1 MTTLHARAELAVP
14 ALLALVGVA
23 ALMAGIGYGLTD
35 DRGQVGTGFLPAV
48 AGGALAVLAVAEVI
62 SARRRQAAEAPGD
75 APADATETHETDIDI
90 QGRTPGQRVRILA
103 TVLGVV
109 ILTVALVPVLG
120 FLLSFAGLLFVI
132 TVAVER
138 MGVLKSTAVT
148 VITIAVIW
156 FVFAQFL
163 SVPLPQGMLGL
174 I

>member
-1 MTTLHARAELAVP
+1 MTTLHARAEVAVP
-14 ALLALVGVA
+14 AVLALIGVA
-23 ALMAGIGYGLTD
+23 AFIAGIGYGLTD
-35 DRGQVGTGFLPAV
+35 DEGQVGTGFLPVV

-62 SARRRQAAEAPGD
+62 SARRRQAAEAPQ
-75 APADATETHETDIDI
+75 AAIETPQPDTDI

-103 TVLGVV
+103 TVLGLV

-120 FLLSFAGLLFVI
+120 FLLSFAGLLFVV
-132 TVAVER
+132 TMAVER
-138 MGVLKSTAVT
+138 MGVLKSAAVT
-148 VITIAVIW
+148 VTTIAVIW

>member
-1 MTTLHARAELAVP
+1 MTTLHARAEVAVP
-14 ALLALVGVA
+14 ALLALLGVA
-23 ALMAGIGYGLTD
+23 ALMAGFGYGLTD
-35 DRGQVGTGFLPAV
+35 DRGQVGTGFLPVV

-62 SARRRQAAEAPGD
+62 SARRRQAAE
-75 APADATETHETDIDI
+75 PAQAATETPEPDIDI

-103 TVLGVV
+103 TVLGLV

-132 TVAVER
+132 TMAVER
-138 MGVLKSTAVT
+138 MGVLKSAAVT

>member
-1 MTTLHARAELAVP
+1 MTSLHARAEVAVP
-14 ALLALVGVA
+14 ALLALLGVA
-23 ALMAGIGYGLTD
+23 AVMAGFGYGLTD
-35 DRGQVGTGFLPAV
+35 DRGQVGTGFLPVV

-62 SARRRQAAEAPGD
+62 SARRRQAAEAPQ
-75 APADATETHETDIDI
+75 AAIETPEPDIDI
-90 QGRTPGQRVRILA
+90 QGRTTGQRVRILA
-103 TVLGVV
+103 TVLGLV

-132 TVAVER
+132 TMAVER
-138 MGVLKSTAVT
+138 MGVLRSAAVT

>member
-1 MTTLHARAELAVP
+1 MTTLHARAEVAVP
-14 ALLALVGVA
+14 AVLALIGVA
-23 ALMAGIGYGLTD
+23 ALIAGIGYGLTD
-35 DRGQVGTGFLPAV
+35 DKGQVGTGFLPVV

-62 SARRRQAAEAPGD
+62 SSRRRQAAEAPE
-75 APADATETHETDIDI
+75 DATDTHKPDIDI

-132 TVAVER
+132 TMAVER
-138 MGVLKSTAVT
+138 MGALKSAAVT

>member
-1 MTTLHARAELAVP
+1 MTSLHARAEVAVP
-14 ALLALVGVA
+14 ALLALFGVA
-23 ALMAGIGYGLTD
+23 AAMAGLGYGLTD
-35 DRGQVGTGFLPAV
+35 DRGQVGTGFLPVV

-62 SARRRQAAEAPGD
+62 SARRRQAAEAPQ
-75 APADATETHETDIDI
+75 AATETRDTAPDIDI
-90 QGRTPGQRVRILA
+90 QGRTAGQRVRILA

-132 TVAVER
+132 TMAVER
-138 MGVLKSTAVT
+138 MGVLKSAAVT

>member
-1 MTTLHARAELAVP
+1 MTTLHARAEVAVP
-14 ALLALVGVA
+14 ALLALIGVA
-23 ALMAGIGYGLTD
+23 ALIAGIGYGLTD
-35 DRGQVGTGFLPAV
+35 DKGQVGTGLLPVV
-48 AGGALAVLAVAEVI
+48 AGGALAFLAVAEVI
-62 SARRRQAAEAPGD
+62 SARRRQAAGSPQA
-75 APADATETHETDIDI
+75 ATETRDPGPDIDI

-132 TVAVER
+132 TMAVER
-138 MGVLKSTAVT
+138 MGVLKSAAVT

-163 SVPLPQGMLGL
+163 SIPMPQGMLGL

>member
-1 MTTLHARAELAVP
+1 MTTLHARAEVAVP
-14 ALLALVGVA
+14 ALLALIGVA
-23 ALMAGIGYGLTD
+23 ALMAGFGYGLTD
-35 DRGQVGTGFLPAV
+35 DRGQVGTGFLPFV

-62 SARRRQAAEAPGD
+62 SARRRQAAEVQRA
-75 APADATETHETDIDI
+75 ATETHEPDIDI

-103 TVLGVV
+103 VVLGLV

-120 FLLSFAGLLFVI
+120 FLLSFAGLLFVV
-132 TVAVER
+132 TMAVER
-138 MGVLKSTAVT
+138 MGVLKSAAVT
-148 VITIAVIW
+148 AITIAVIW